1 MARPTTPCNAYR
13 SILLMPREPTSRIV
27 QDEETAGS
35 LPYSPKLL
43 EVVVFLGSTVLAS
56 KGRRPFVDAATWYV
70 AASLLAP
77 PPPRKVKAGAAAAS
91 RIIPMTIRASNFFFM
106 RSSFPQRRNSSA
118 PPCCPT
124 QPP

>member
-27 QDEETAGS
+27 QDEDTAGS

-56 KGRRPFVDAATWYV
+56 KGRRPFVAAATWS
-70 AASLLAP
+70 AASLVAP
-77 PPPRKVKAGAAAAS
+77 TAATKS
-91 RIIPMTIRASNFFFM
+91 KRWG
-106 RSSFPQRRNSSA
+106 
-118 PPCCPT
+118 CCGQQHHPHDHKG
-124 QPP
+124 